1 MLYRLTLEVSLC
13 YPSKELH
20 STFLC
25 GGPFTVK
32 YCVIMNRTSSLYYIQ
47 SITDHGRYSQLGR
60 TWGSREAKSKN
71 NDKRASTFDG
81 SRILAV
87 GSGTDIC
94 WAIDVKVFSSLRL
107 ITTHR
112 SRTVYHRESE
122 YSACLEGTGTCVSK
136 TQKSNFIKFYC
147 QVAKLCF
154 CYHKR
159 VEVLSIHI
167 YKAVMKKSENCHLLL
182 LHPLLF

>member
-71 NDKRASTFDG
+71 NDKRASSFDG
-81 SRILAV
+81 SRILPWVLVLIFA
-87 GSGTDIC
+87 GPLML
-94 WAIDVKVFSSLRL
+94 KSSLL
-107 ITTHR
+107 SDSSQLTG
-112 SRTVYHRESE
+112 
-122 YSACLEGTGTCVSK
+122 LEQCTIENQNIVLVWKGQEHV
-136 TQKSNFIKFYC
+136 FP
-147 QVAKLCF
+147 
-154 CYHKR
+154 KR
-159 VEVLSIHI
+159 KRATS
-167 YKAVMKKSENCHLLL
+167 
-182 LHPLLF
+182 